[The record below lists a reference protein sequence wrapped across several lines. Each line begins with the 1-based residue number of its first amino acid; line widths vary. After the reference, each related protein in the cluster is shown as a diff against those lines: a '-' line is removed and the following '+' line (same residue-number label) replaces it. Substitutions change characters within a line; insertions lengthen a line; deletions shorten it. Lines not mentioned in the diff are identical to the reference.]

1 MKSEEFATAQVMTV
15 PQFTFD
21 AEANAWL
28 SEPFTVEEQAMVHI
42 ELASRAPV
50 MTLKLEKDGGYANY
64 GQTPKS
70 DERFEINITT
80 NREETLMLATPVEVM
95 KCYILN

>member
-1 MKSEEFATAQVMTV
+1 MIV
-15 PQFTFD
+15 PTFTYD
-21 AEANAWL
+21 AEANAYL
-28 SEPFTVEEQAMVHI
+28 SEPVTIDEQAMAHI

-50 MTLKLEKDGGYANY
+50 VVLRQETDGGYANY

-70 DERFEINITT
+70 GDRFEINITC
-80 NREETLMLATPVEVM
+80 NKENIIRLATPVEVQ

>member
-1 MKSEEFATAQVMTV
+1 MITPAFA
-15 PQFTFD
+15 FD
-21 AEANAWL
+21 NEANAYI
-28 SEPFTVEEQAMVHI
+28 SEPITIDEQAMAHI

-50 MTLKLEKDGGYANY
+50 VTLKQEKDGGYANY

-70 DERFEINITT
+70 GTHFEINITCQDEIT
-80 NREETLMLATPVEVM
+80 IRLATPVEVT

>member
-1 MKSEEFATAQVMTV
+1 MTV

-21 AEANAWL
+21 AEANAYI
-28 SEPFTVEEQAMVHI
+28 SEDITVDEQAMAHI

-50 MTLKLEKDGGYANY
+50 VILRREKDGGFANY

-70 DERFEINITT
+70 GTGFEINITC
-80 NREETLMLATPVEVM
+80 NKESIIRLATPVEVL

>member
-1 MKSEEFATAQVMTV
+1 MIV
-15 PQFTFD
+15 PNFTFD
-21 AEANAWL
+21 ADVNGYI
-28 SEPFTVEEQAMVHI
+28 SEPIAIDDKASAVI

-50 MTLKLEKDGGYANY
+50 VTLKQIEEGEFANF

-70 DERFEINITT
+70 GTHFQINITCKK
-80 NREETLMLATPVEVM
+80 ETIIRLATPVVVK

>member
-1 MKSEEFATAQVMTV
+1 MIV

-21 AEANAWL
+21 QDANGFI
-28 SEPFTVEEQAMVHI
+28 SEPITIDEQAMVHI

-50 MTLKLEKDGGYANY
+50 VTLKQEGDGGFANY

-70 DERFEINITT
+70 GTAFEFNITSKKEIT
-80 NREETLMLATPVEVM
+80 VKLATPVEVT
-95 KCYILN
+95 KCYVLN

>member
-1 MKSEEFATAQVMTV
+1 MIV
-15 PQFTFD
+15 PEFTFD
-21 AEANAWL
+21 DEANSYL
-28 SEPFTVEEQAMVHI
+28 SEPFSVDEKAMAHI

-50 MTLKLEKDGGYANY
+50 VVLRQETDGGFANY

-70 DERFEINITT
+70 GDRFEIQITCKKENII
-80 NREETLMLATPVEVM
+80 RLATPVEVT

>member
-1 MKSEEFATAQVMTV
+1 MIV
-15 PQFTFD
+15 PAFTFD
-21 AEANAWL
+21 AEANGYI
-28 SEPFTVEEQAMVHI
+28 SEPFTIDEQAMAHI

-50 MTLKLEKDGGYANY
+50 VVLKQETDGGFANF

-70 DERFEINITT
+70 GEAFEINITC
-80 NREETLMLATPVEVM
+80 NKENIIKLATPVEVL

>member
-1 MKSEEFATAQVMTV
+1 MIV

-21 AEANAWL
+21 AEANGYI
-28 SEPFTVEEQAMVHI
+28 SEPFTIDEQAQVHI

-50 MTLKLEKDGGYANY
+50 VTLKQEEDGGFANY
-64 GQTPKS
+64 GQTPKQATGYK
-70 DERFEINITT
+70 IKITSKGEAT
-80 NREETLMLATPVEVM
+80 IKLATPVEVT

>member
-1 MKSEEFATAQVMTV
+1 MIV
-15 PQFTFD
+15 PAFTFD
-21 AEANAWL
+21 AEANGYI
-28 SEPFTVEEQAMVHI
+28 SEPFTIDEQAMAHI

-50 MTLKLEKDGGYANY
+50 VILKQETDGGFANF

-70 DERFEINITT
+70 GEAFEINITC
-80 NREETLMLATPVEVM
+80 NKENIIKLATPVEVT

>member
-1 MKSEEFATAQVMTV
+1 MIV
-15 PQFTFD
+15 PEFTFD
-21 AEANAWL
+21 AEANAYL
-28 SEPFTVEEQAMVHI
+28 SEPFTLDEQCMAHI

-50 MTLKLEKDGGYANY
+50 VVLKQETDGGYANF

-70 DERFEINITT
+70 GDRFEINITC
-80 NREETLMLATPVEVM
+80 NKEVIIRLATPVEVT

>member
-1 MKSEEFATAQVMTV
+1 MKV

-21 AEANAWL
+21 QGANGYI
-28 SEPFTVEEQAMVHI
+28 SEPFTVDEKAVVHI
-42 ELASRAPV
+42 ELSSRAPV
-50 MTLKLEKDGGYANY
+50 VTLKQESDGGYANY

-70 DERFEINITT
+70 ATGFEINITT
-80 NREETLMLATPVEVM
+80 KREETLRLATPVEVT